1 MIEAEPNFWYKV
13 EGMTMREKFGV
24 KIIERFLN
32 LKGKRDTVYIKK
44 ADESLEYVGMSFRV
58 SPKLKNLL
66 MEIADG
72 YGITIT
78 ELLLMMTLKEAGI
91 ETLDET

>member
-1 MIEAEPNFWYKV
+1 
-13 EGMTMREKFGV
+13 MRDSFHSLRSG
-24 KIIERFLN
+24 RPP
-32 LKGKRDTVYIKK
+32 KK
-44 ADESLEYVGMSFRV
+44 ADESLDYVGMSFRV

-66 MEIADG
+66 IEIADG

-91 ETLDET
+91 ETLDETKI

>member
-1 MIEAEPNFWYKV
+1 
-13 EGMTMREKFGV
+13 MRDSFHSLRSG
-24 KIIERFLN
+24 RPP
-32 LKGKRDTVYIKK
+32 KK
-44 ADESLEYVGMSFRV
+44 ADESLDYVGMSFRV

-91 ETLDET
+91 ETLDETKI

>member
-1 MIEAEPNFWYKV
+1 
-13 EGMTMREKFGV
+13 MRDSFHSLRSG
-24 KIIERFLN
+24 RPP
-32 LKGKRDTVYIKK
+32 KK
-44 ADESLEYVGMSFRV
+44 ADESLDYVGMSFRV

-91 ETLDET
+91 ATLDETKI

>member
-1 MIEAEPNFWYKV
+1 
-13 EGMTMREKFGV
+13 
-24 KIIERFLN
+24 
-32 LKGKRDTVYIKK
+32 
-44 ADESLEYVGMSFRV
+44 
-58 SPKLKNLL
+58 

-91 ETLDET
+91 ETLDETKI

>member
-1 MIEAEPNFWYKV
+1 
-13 EGMTMREKFGV
+13 MRDSFHSLRSG
-24 KIIERFLN
+24 RPP
-32 LKGKRDTVYIKK
+32 KK
-44 ADESLEYVGMSFRV
+44 ADESLDYIGMSFRV

-66 MEIADG
+66 MEIAEG

-91 ETLDET
+91 ETLDEV

>member
-1 MIEAEPNFWYKV
+1 
-13 EGMTMREKFGV
+13 
-24 KIIERFLN
+24 
-32 LKGKRDTVYIKK
+32 
-44 ADESLEYVGMSFRV
+44 MSFRV

-66 MEIADG
+66 LEIAEG

-91 ETLDET
+91 ETLDEV

>member
-1 MIEAEPNFWYKV
+1 
-13 EGMTMREKFGV
+13 MRDSFHSLRSG
-24 KIIERFLN
+24 RPP
-32 LKGKRDTVYIKK
+32 KK
-44 ADESLEYVGMSFRV
+44 ADESLDYVGMSFRV

-66 MEIADG
+66 LEIADG

-91 ETLDET
+91 ETLDETKI

>member
-1 MIEAEPNFWYKV
+1 
-13 EGMTMREKFGV
+13 MRDSFHSLRSG
-24 KIIERFLN
+24 RPP
-32 LKGKRDTVYIKK
+32 KK

-66 MEIADG
+66 MEISDG

-91 ETLDET
+91 ETLDETKN

>member
-1 MIEAEPNFWYKV
+1 
-13 EGMTMREKFGV
+13 MRDSFHSLRSG
-24 KIIERFLN
+24 RPP
-32 LKGKRDTVYIKK
+32 KK

-78 ELLLMMTLKEAGI
+78 ELLLMMTLKEAGV

>member
-1 MIEAEPNFWYKV
+1 
-13 EGMTMREKFGV
+13 MRDSFHSLRSG
-24 KIIERFLN
+24 RPP
-32 LKGKRDTVYIKK
+32 KK
-44 ADESLEYVGMSFRV
+44 ADESSEYVGMSFRV

-91 ETLDET
+91 ETLDETKI

>member
-1 MIEAEPNFWYKV
+1 
-13 EGMTMREKFGV
+13 MRDSFHSLRSG
-24 KIIERFLN
+24 RPP
-32 LKGKRDTVYIKK
+32 KK
-44 ADESLEYVGMSFRV
+44 ADESLEYVVMSFRV

-91 ETLDET
+91 ETLDETKI

>member
-1 MIEAEPNFWYKV
+1 
-13 EGMTMREKFGV
+13 MRDSFHSLRSG
-24 KIIERFLN
+24 RPP
-32 LKGKRDTVYIKK
+32 KK
-44 ADESLEYVGMSFRV
+44 ADESLEHVGMSFRV

-66 MEIADG
+66 LEIAEG

-91 ETLDET
+91 ETLDEI

>member
-1 MIEAEPNFWYKV
+1 
-13 EGMTMREKFGV
+13 MRDSFHSLRSG
-24 KIIERFLN
+24 RPP
-32 LKGKRDTVYIKK
+32 KK
-44 ADESLEYVGMSFRV
+44 ADESLEYVGMSLRV

-66 MEIADG
+66 LEIADG